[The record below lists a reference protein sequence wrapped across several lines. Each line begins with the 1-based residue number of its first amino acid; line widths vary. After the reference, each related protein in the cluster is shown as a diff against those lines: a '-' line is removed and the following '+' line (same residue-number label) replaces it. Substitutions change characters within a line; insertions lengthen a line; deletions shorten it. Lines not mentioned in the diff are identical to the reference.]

1 LTGNAGNPVRLQ
13 LLLGQPDAA
22 VAGETESSLRDSRD
36 VSEPPVFV
44 VSAWEPDF
52 AKAGKRILAQ
62 LPQPWQAM
70 AGGKLLELAEAFQV
84 TF

>member
-1 LTGNAGNPVRLQ
+1 MVRFQFLF
-13 LLLGQPDAA
+13 GQPGVA
-22 VAGETESSLRDSRD
+22 VPGELKRRLRDIRD

-44 VSAWEPDF
+44 VSGWEPDF
-52 AKAGKRILAQ
+52 AKARKSILAQ
-62 LPQPWQAM
+62 LPQPWQGV